1 MTVFDR
7 SVKLD
12 PEEAEGA
19 SLYKLARAW
28 MGQGKVREKPDV
40 EDTEENKRSTPLPRE
55 DAAGS
60 TGELARAEDEES
72 FEGMIGKWKELRR
85 ARYEAWKREQA
96 RYEPRMEQLLPGD
109 EPSTPT

>member
-12 PEEAEGA
+12 PDEAENA
-19 SLYKLARAW
+19 SLYTLARSW
-28 MGQGKVREKPDV
+28 MGQGKVPEKPDV
-40 EDTEENKRSTPLPRE
+40 EGMEENKRSAPLPRE
-55 DAAGS
+55 DAAGP
-60 TGELARAEDEES
+60 TEELHRAEDEES
-72 FEGMIGKWKELRR
+72 FEGMIGRWKELRR

-96 RYEPRMEQLLPGD
+96 RYEPRMEQLLPED